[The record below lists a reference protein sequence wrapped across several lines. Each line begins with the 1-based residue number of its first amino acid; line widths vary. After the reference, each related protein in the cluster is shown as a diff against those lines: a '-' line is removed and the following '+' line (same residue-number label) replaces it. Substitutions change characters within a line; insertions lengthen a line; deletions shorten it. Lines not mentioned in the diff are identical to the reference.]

1 MVNKRSKQYTNKNET
16 KLRINVTH
24 VKKLTLTFM
33 EKINFVEKK
42 AKLALKLLDKP
53 GATFEKGVYVF

>member
-42 AKLALKLLDKP
+42 LN
-53 GATFEKGVYVF
+53 